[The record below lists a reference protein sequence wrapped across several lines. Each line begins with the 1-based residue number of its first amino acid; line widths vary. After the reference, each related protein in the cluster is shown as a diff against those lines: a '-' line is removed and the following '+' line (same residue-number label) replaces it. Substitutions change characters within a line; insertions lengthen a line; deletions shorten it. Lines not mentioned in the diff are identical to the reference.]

1 MPNQR
6 EVRWS
11 QLKVGSLVVA
21 AAIALTLL
29 VTLMSDSVGGLF
41 HPRITVT
48 SHFINAAGLE
58 IGAPVDLQGVAIGS
72 VKKMQIDPSQK
83 ATPVLV
89 TMRISTHYADAL
101 RKDSVVSLDTVGVLG
116 DTVVDIDS
124 THATG
129 PRLANGDELTVQ
141 QAASIQD
148 IVKSSQNTIQQVNTI
163 LAKLNSL
170 TEALGQGH
178 GTLGKLL
185 DDPQLYNE
193 AVHTLADMAHVTN
206 QINNGK
212 GSLGKL
218 INDNEFYD
226 HANEAVSR
234 MQHISEEMDEGH
246 GSIGKLLRDD
256 SLYTNLNATAA
267 KANAM
272 MDDINAGRGG
282 LGLLAKDPNFARK
295 LNDTV
300 TQMDAALQQLNAGKG
315 TAGKLL
321 NDPALYNNSD
331 RTMQDAHDLLVAI
344 RQNPRTYL
352 TFHVRIF

>member
-21 AAIALTLL
+21 AGIALTLL
-29 VTLMSDSVGGLF
+29 ITLMSGSVGGLF
-41 HPRITVT
+41 HPRITIT
-48 SHFINAAGLE
+48 SHFLNASGLE
-58 IGAPVDLQGVAIGS
+58 IGAPVNLPGVAIGS
-72 VKKMQIDPSQK
+72 VKQMQIDPSHK
-83 ATPVLV
+83 ENPVKV
-89 TMRISTHYADAL
+89 TMRISTRYAAAL
-101 RKDSVVSLDTVGVLG
+101 HQDSVVSLDTVGVLG

-124 THATG
+124 THAVG
-129 PRLANGDELTVQ
+129 PRLADGDELAVEQTP
-141 QAASIQD
+141 SIQD
-148 IVKSSQNTIQQVNTI
+148 IVKSSQSTIRQINEI
-163 LAKLNSL
+163 LAKLNAL

-178 GTLGKLL
+178 GTMGKLL
-185 DDPQLYNE
+185 NDPQLYNE
-193 AVHTLADMAHVTN
+193 TVKTVADLRHVAD

-226 HANEAVSR
+226 HANEAVAR

-267 KANAM
+267 KANAL
-272 MDDINAGRGG
+272 MDNINAGRGA
-282 LGLLAKDPNFARK
+282 LGLMARDPNFARK

-300 TQMDAALQQLNAGKG
+300 TQLDATLKQLNQGKG
-315 TAGKLL
+315 TAGKLI

-344 RQNPRTYL
+344 RQNPRQYL

>member
-29 VTLMSDSVGGLF
+29 ITLMSGSVGGLF
-41 HPRITVT
+41 HPRLTVT
-48 SHFINAAGLE
+48 SHFVNASGLE
-58 IGAPVDLQGVAIGS
+58 IGAPVNLQGVAIGS
-72 VKKMQIDPSQK
+72 VKKMQIDPTHK
-83 ATPVLV
+83 ETPVEV
-89 TMRISTHYADAL
+89 TMRISTRYSAAL
-101 RKDSVVSLDTVGVLG
+101 HKDSVVSLDTVGVLG

-124 THATG
+124 THAVG
-129 PRLANGDELTVQ
+129 PPLETGDELAVL
-141 QAASIQD
+141 QAANIQD
-148 IVKSSQNTIQQVNTI
+148 VIKSSQNTIQQVNII
-163 LAKLNSL
+163 LAKLNAL

-185 DDPQLYNE
+185 NDPQMYNE
-193 AVHTLADMAHVTN
+193 AVTTMADLRHVAD

-218 INDNEFYD
+218 INDDEFYD

-246 GSIGKLLRDD
+246 GSIGKMLRDD
-256 SLYTNLNATAA
+256 SLYTNLNQTAA

-272 MDDINAGRGG
+272 MNDINAGRGA

-300 TQMDAALQQLNAGKG
+300 TQLDTTLQRLNEGQG

-321 NDPALYNNSD
+321 QDSSLYTHSNE
-331 RTMQDAHDLLVAI
+331 TMKNARDLMLAI
-344 RQNPRTYL
+344 RQNPKRYL
-352 TFHVRIF
+352 TFHVKIF